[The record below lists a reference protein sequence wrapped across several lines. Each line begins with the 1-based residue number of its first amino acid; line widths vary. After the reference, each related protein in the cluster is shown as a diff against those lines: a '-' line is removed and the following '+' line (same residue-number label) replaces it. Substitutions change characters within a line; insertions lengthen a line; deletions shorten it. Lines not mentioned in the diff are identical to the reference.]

1 MVGYERGS
9 EWRRWDLHMHTP
21 GTQKNDQYS
30 GRTIDEK
37 WDQFY
42 QAVNDYI
49 GDGSNPMK
57 DIAVIGITDYMSIDN
72 CKKVIRDKRL
82 PASVRLV
89 LPNVELRMVPLA
101 RQTPINI
108 HCIFSPELLDE
119 LETRFFAKL
128 FFDYMGTKYS
138 ASHEDLRRLGKAF
151 SETEIS
157 DEEAYSIGVEQFVI
171 TPRDI
176 ENVFKND
183 AALREKTIIVVSN
196 KSADGASG
204 INQHQ
209 GYSTENGSQMDAT
222 RRSIY
227 RMADLIFSSSQSDI
241 KYFLGESAD
250 EPSVIKERYGSLKGC
265 VHGSDAHSIDKI
277 FEPDQQ
283 RYCWIKSDPTF
294 NGLKQ
299 IVYEPKARIKIS
311 TIKPEEKPAYQI
323 IDSVVF
329 SNPDFSPEP
338 VLFNDKL
345 TCIIGGKSTGKS
357 LLLHNMA
364 LAIDPSQVRKKVDVT
379 KGGSRT
385 IPEIQVNWAD
395 GTISCPND
403 ASDAHKIVYVPQ
415 TYLNRL
421 TDENEE
427 KTEIDVIIQ
436 EIVMIN
442 AAAATA
448 YQTMNNG
455 LGSYKLDL
463 DKKIY
468 ECIQK
473 YNGYQAKRA
482 ALKDIGTLSG
492 IQEEIKRLK
501 KKKDELSKDASITAE
516 EIAQYDAATE
526 EVTRLNA
533 EIAAIDS
540 EILILTEM
548 VDIVRSIDVPTEFSK
563 ETVSAV
569 QIAIDAI
576 KKQADETWKCEKGR
590 IIEALKKKKAENESS
605 RSKSKEIADKIAPKI
620 ADNEA
625 VKKLSE
631 QITAEE
637 GKLLK
642 YTEIEK
648 QIGQLQQQYQ
658 QAVGAIVKSIA
669 DFKALRE
676 TYAGKINGNQ
686 DISKDGLTF
695 SVTTPFRAEAFGKL
709 LITIFD
715 GRAIKT
721 QKSWM
726 DIDDL
731 KEDWITN
738 TENLT
743 KLIDKILDGE
753 LRITKGKTAENA
765 LREIFADWYNS
776 TYQVAMDGDVI
787 GNMSPGKKALVLLK
801 LLINLAESTCPIL
814 IDQPEDDLDNR
825 SIFDELIPFISRK
838 KIDRQI
844 IIVTH
849 NANVVLG
856 GDAEEVIVANQD
868 GNNAPNKSF
877 RFEYRSG
884 SIEDDVPISCDATDT
899 LGKQGIQQHICD
911 ILEGG
916 ERAFDLRKNKYRI

>member
-1 MVGYERGS
+1 
-9 EWRRWDLHMHTP
+9 
-21 GTQKNDQYS
+21 
-30 GRTIDEK
+30 
-37 WDQFY
+37 
-42 QAVNDYI
+42 
-49 GDGSNPMK
+49 
-57 DIAVIGITDYMSIDN
+57 
-72 CKKVIRDKRL
+72 
-82 PASVRLV
+82 
-89 LPNVELRMVPLA
+89 
-101 RQTPINI
+101 
-108 HCIFSPELLDE
+108 
-119 LETRFFAKL
+119 
-128 FFDYMGTKYS
+128 
-138 ASHEDLRRLGKAF
+138 
-151 SETEIS
+151 
-157 DEEAYSIGVEQFVI
+157 
-171 TPRDI
+171 
-176 ENVFKND
+176 
-183 AALREKTIIVVSN
+183 
-196 KSADGASG
+196 
-204 INQHQ
+204 
-209 GYSTENGSQMDAT
+209 
-222 RRSIY
+222 
-227 RMADLIFSSSQSDI
+227 MADLIFSSSQSDI

-250 EPSVIKERYGSLKGC
+250 ESSVIKERYGSLKGC
-265 VHGSDAHSIDKI
+265 VHGSDAHSNDKI

-299 IVYEPKARIKIS
+299 IVYEPKARIMIS
-311 TIKPEEKPAYQI
+311 SIKPEEKPAYQI

-338 VLFNDKL
+338 ILFNDKL

-364 LAIDPSQVRKKVDVT
+364 LAIDSSQVREKVNVT

-385 IPEIQVNWAD
+385 VPEIQVNWAD
-395 GTISCPND
+395 GTISCPD
-403 ASDAHKIVYVPQ
+403 GVSDAHKIVYVPQ

-427 KTEIDVIIQ
+427 QTEIDEIIQ
-436 EIVMIN
+436 DIVMIN
-442 AAAATA
+442 ASAAMA

-473 YNGYQAKRA
+473 YNGYQSKRA

-492 IQEEIKRLK
+492 IQEEISRLK
-501 KKKDELSKDASITAE
+501 KKKAELSKDASITAE
-516 EIAQYDAATE
+516 EIAQYDVATE
-526 EVTRLNA
+526 EVTRLN
-533 EIAAIDS
+533 S
-540 EILILTEM
+540 EITVIDREIFILTEM
-548 VDIVRSIDVPTEFSK
+548 LDIFRGIDVPTEFSK
-563 ETVSAV
+563 ETASAV
-569 QIAIDAI
+569 QLAIDAI
-576 KKQADETWKCEKGR
+576 KKQADEAWEREKGG
-590 IIEALKKKKAENESS
+590 IIEALEKKKAENESS
-605 RSKSKEIADKIAPKI
+605 RSKSKEVADKIAPKI

-642 YTEIEK
+642 YKEK
-648 QIGQLQQQYQ
+648 QIEQLKQQYQ
-658 QAVGAIVKSIA
+658 QAVEAIVKSIA
-669 DFKALRE
+669 DFKVLHE
-676 TYAGKINGNQ
+676 TYADKINDNQ

-695 SVTTPFRAEAFGKL
+695 SVATPFRAEAFGKL
-709 LITIFD
+709 LGTLFD
-715 GRAIKT
+715 GSAIKS
-721 QKSWM
+721 QKSWI

-731 KEDWITN
+731 NEDWITN

-743 KLIDKILDGE
+743 KLIDKTLDGE
-753 LRITKGKTAENA
+753 LRITKSKTVENA

-776 TYQVAMDGDVI
+776 AYQVAMDGDVI

-884 SIEDDVPISCDATDT
+884 SIEDDAPISCDATDT

>member
-9 EWRRWDLHMHTP
+9 EWRRWDLHLHTP

-30 GRTIDEK
+30 GVTIDEK
-37 WDQFY
+37 WEQFY
-42 QAVNDYI
+42 QAISDYI

-57 DIAVIGITDYMSIDN
+57 SIAVIGITDYMSIDN
-72 CKKVIRDKRL
+72 CKKVVRDKQL
-82 PASVRLV
+82 PASVKLV

-108 HCIFSPELLDE
+108 HCIFSPDLLDE
-119 LETRFFAKL
+119 LENRFFAKL
-128 FFDYMGTKYS
+128 FFDYSGTKYS
-138 ASHEDLRRLGKAF
+138 ASHEDLRRLGRDF
-151 SETEIS
+151 SGRELSE
-157 DEEAYSIGVEQFVI
+157 EEAYSIGVEQFVI
-171 TPRDI
+171 TPQDI

-196 KSADGASG
+196 KSDDGASG
-204 INQHQ
+204 INRHQ

-250 EPSVIKERYGSLKGC
+250 NPSVIKERYGSLKGC
-265 VHGSDAHSIDKI
+265 IHGSDAHSLDKI

-299 IVYEPKARIKIS
+299 IVYEPKARIMIS
-311 TIKPEEKPAYQI
+311 SIKPEEKPAYQI

-329 SNPDFSPEP
+329 SNSDFSPEP
-338 VLFNDKL
+338 ILFNDKL

-364 LAIDPSQVRKKVDVT
+364 LAIDSSQVREKVNVT

-385 IPEIQVNWAD
+385 VPEIQVNWAD
-395 GTISCPND
+395 GTISCPD
-403 ASDAHKIVYVPQ
+403 GTSDAHKIVYVPQ

-427 KTEIDVIIQ
+427 QTEIDEIIQ
-436 EIVMIN
+436 DIVMIN
-442 AAAATA
+442 ASAAMA

-455 LGSYKLDL
+455 LGSYKLNL

-473 YNGYQAKRA
+473 YNGYQSKRA
-482 ALKDIGTLSG
+482 ALKEIGTLSG
-492 IQEEIKRLK
+492 IQEEINHLK
-501 KKKDELSKDASITAE
+501 KKKAELSKDASITAE

-533 EIAAIDS
+533 EIAAIDH
-540 EILILTEM
+540 EILVLTEM
-548 VDIVRSIDVPTEFSK
+548 LDLFRGIDVPTEFSK
-563 ETVSAV
+563 ETASAV

-576 KKQADETWKCEKGR
+576 KKQADEAWEREKGR
-590 IIEALKKKKAENESS
+590 IIEALEKKEAENESS

-648 QIGQLQQQYQ
+648 QTEQLQQQYQ
-658 QAVGAIVKSIA
+658 QAVETIVKSIA
-669 DFKALRE
+669 DFKALHE
-676 TYAGKINGNQ
+676 TYADKINGNQ

-695 SVTTPFRAEAFGKL
+695 SVATPFRAEAFGKIL
-709 LITIFD
+709 DTLFD
-715 GRAIKT
+715 GRAVKS

-753 LRITKGKTAENA
+753 LRITKGKTIENA

-868 GNNAPNKSF
+868 GNNAPNKKYK
-877 RFEYRSG
+877 FEYRTG
-884 SIEDDVPISCDATDT
+884 SIEDDAPISLDANDT

-916 ERAFDLRKNKYRI
+916 EKAFDLRRNKYRI